1 MTSSMVDFQ
10 QLPGMALSH
19 QHDSGTP
26 RGIAA
31 GLVKCPPMTNL
42 QEICF
47 WSEGEKKKEWTSK
60 H

>member
-1 MTSSMVDFQ
+1 MVDFQ

-26 RGIAA
+26 QGIAA